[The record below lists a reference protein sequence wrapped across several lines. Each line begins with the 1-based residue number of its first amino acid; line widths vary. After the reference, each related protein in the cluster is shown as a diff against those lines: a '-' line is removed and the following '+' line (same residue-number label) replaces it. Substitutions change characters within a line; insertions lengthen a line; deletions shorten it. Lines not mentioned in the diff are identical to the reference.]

1 MIFYRMSPGSI
12 NKCLGRSIGVLAKK
26 RAPEGYID
34 LNSDDY
40 SEDDF
45 IYPFEQMALNL
56 NL

>member
-1 MIFYRMSPGSI
+1 MIFCRMSTGSI
-12 NKCLGRSIGVLAKK
+12 IKCLGRLIGVLAKK

-34 LNSDDY
+34 LNSDY

-45 IYPFEQMALNL
+45 IYPFEQIALNL